1 MQMKNNLMDNTLL
14 CIIPTVSNLNK
25 KRLSKSDKENLTLS
39 EIQKAPGPGHPW
51 PGGRRGA
58 RPVEVLIGV
67 LLGDAHLSRPKSTH
81 NTKLVFDQSNSLH
94 KEYLLHLYDIFK
106 SLTNTEPY
114 TTNRKPDAR
123 TGKVYNSIKF
133 STKGRGAAIRPAG
146 RGSPRGTLS
155 LPCLNDYHEL
165 FYKDGKKI
173 IPKNISELLTAR
185 GLAYFIIDDGSKSH
199 YKQTILHTRFY
210 TKSEVELLKETL
222 FKNFGLTSRLEEKSK
237 DQWIL
242 YIQVKQDVKHKLS
255 NLVKPY
261 MHDSMLYK
269 L

>member
-1 MQMKNNLMDNTLL
+1 MFVYLMQLKSDLMDNTLL

-39 EIQKAPGPGHPW
+39 EIQK
-51 PGGRRGA
+51 
-58 RPVEVLIGV
+58 EVLIGV

-133 STKGRGAAIRPAG
+133 ST
-146 RGSPRGTLS
+146 LS
-155 LPCLNDYHEL
+155 LPCLNYYHEL

-173 IPKNISELLTAR
+173 IPNNISELLTAR
-185 GLAYFIIDDGSKSH
+185 GLAYFIMDDGGKSH